1 MKIPRS
7 LPWVIAVLLSPVHS
21 IVQLSSVDKAST
33 LSHYDA
39 NQYIVE
45 IDDVRGLELK
55 ARASLHQDV
64 YREMRKRGVNVSVK
78 KEYDEPGILTGASV
92 TLLTPGDVA
101 LVNGIPGV
109 KTIRPVMKIPPP
121 SIPGGVLVVDD
132 PTDHRLPDTLSTHV
146 MTGVDKLHKDG
157 WSGEGIKIGIIDT
170 GIDYTHPALGGA
182 IGPRNKIIG
191 GYDFV
196 GDAYDGSNTPQP
208 DNDPLDQ
215 CAGHG
220 THVAGIIGAN
230 PNNPFG
236 IVGVANGASL
246 AAYRI
251 FGCTGDTSDE
261 VIIDALLQG
270 YRDGM
275 DILTLSLGGVNGW
288 TEGTASVVASRIAEK
303 GIVVTIAAGNDGAY
317 GSWYTS
323 DPGNGIGVISVA
335 SVDNLVIPIQNVT
348 VKGVDRNPIPYLEAV
363 PFNVTGDLPIY
374 ATSTDTSITNDACS
388 PLPSDTPDLSG
399 HVVILHRGTCAF
411 TQKLDNA
418 AAKGGKIFLIY
429 NSDTGAWDS
438 IAVGN
443 YTAALISAEDGKF
456 LVQQFAA
463 SAPITL
469 NFPQVG
475 GQYNLPNAQGGLV
488 SSFSSYGPTFDMY
501 FKPAVAAP
509 GGNILSTIPVPLGSY
524 AVESG
529 TSMAT
534 PFTAGA
540 AALILQSKGKGA
552 KVGLAVRDLLQT
564 TASPV
569 LSEHTE
575 GSLLQTATQQG
586 AGLIQVDRAVHT
598 TTIVTPA
605 QLLLNDTANFQSS
618 QTITITNSGP
628 RKVRYR
634 LEHVAAGTAVSL
646 QQGSI
651 FASVGPVPLTNAT
664 ARVTIRPKSVMVN
677 PGESKTVS
685 LSFTAPTADASSL
698 PVISGFINV
707 VGANET
713 LHVTYLGAAA
723 SLKDQTVIDNT
734 DSYFGVTLPVIIDGA
749 GNVQT
754 DPTNYT
760 LLGDDFPTAVF
771 RLAFGS
777 PALSFDL
784 VDKNTTIQDP
794 ISRRGLLSF
803 NSLSQSIEKTV
814 QTIGSLGEVAYVPRN
829 SDATDAAHNGYSA
842 LSMPGTFANNSQIP
856 NGLYRVL
863 MKALK
868 VAGDPSNGADYESW
882 LSPII
887 GINALNP

>member
-7 LPWVIAVLLSPVHS
+7 FPWVIAVLFSPVHS
-21 IVQLSSVDKAST
+21 TVQLSSVDKTST
-33 LSHYDA
+33 LGRYVA

-45 IDDVRGLELK
+45 MTDVQGLGLE
-55 ARASLHQDV
+55 ARGSLHQDV
-64 YREMRKRGVNVSVK
+64 YREMRRRGVNVSVK
-78 KEYDEPGILTGASV
+78 KEYNEPGILTGASV
-92 TLLTPGDVA
+92 TLLDVA
-101 LVNGIPGV
+101 LLNGIPGV
-109 KTIRPVMKIPPP
+109 KTIRPIMKIPPP
-121 SIPGGVLVVDD
+121 SIPGGVFVVDD
-132 PTDHRLPDTLSTHV
+132 PTDRGLPDSLSTHV
-146 MTGVDKLHKDG
+146 MTGVDKLHKEG
-157 WSGEGIKIGIIDT
+157 WSGEGIKIGIT
-170 GIDYTHPALGGA
+170 RCLGIDYTHPALGGA
-182 IGPRNKIIG
+182 IGPWNKIIG
-191 GYDFV
+191 GYDLV
-196 GDAYDGSNTPQP
+196 GDAYNGSNTPQP
-208 DNDPLDQ
+208 DDDPLDQ

-236 IVGVANGASL
+236 IVGVANDASL

-261 VIIDALLQG
+261 IIIDALLQG
-270 YRDGM
+270 YRDKM
-275 DILTLSLGGVNGW
+275 DILTLSLGGVDGW
-288 TEGTASVVASRIAEK
+288 TEGTASVVASRIAET
-303 GIVVTIAAGNDGAY
+303 GVVVTIAAGNDGAY

-323 DPGNGIGVISVA
+323 APGNGISVISVA

-348 VKGVDRNPIPYLEAV
+348 VEGVDHDPIPYLEAV

-374 ATSTDTSITNDACS
+374 ATSTDTSITDDACS

-399 HVVILHRGTCAF
+399 YVVILHRGTCAF

-463 SAPITL
+463 KAPIT
-469 NFPQVG
+469 
-475 GQYNLPNAQGGLV
+475 
-488 SSFSSYGPTFDMY
+488 FSSYGPTFDMY

-540 AALILQSKGKGA
+540 AALILQSKGKGP
-552 KVGLAVRDLLQT
+552 KVGLAVRDLLQS

-569 LSEHTE
+569 LSENTE

-628 RKVRYR
+628 KRVRYR
-634 LEHVAAGTAVSL
+634 LEHVAAGTAVTL

-664 ARVTIRPKSVMVN
+664 ARVTICPKSIMVN

-713 LHVTYLGAAA
+713 LHVTYLGVAA

-734 DSYFGVTLPVIIDGA
+734 DSYFGVTLPVILDGA

-754 DPTNYT
+754 NPTNYT
-760 LLGDDFPTAVF
+760 LLGGDFPTAVF
-771 RLAFGS
+771 RMAFGS

-784 VDKNTTIQDP
+784 VDKDTTIEDS

-803 NSLSQSIEKTV
+803 NSLSKPIEKTV
-814 QTIGSLGEVAYVPRN
+814 QTIGSLAEVAYVSRN
-829 SDATDAAHNGYSA
+829 SDATDAADNGYSA
-842 LSMPGTFANNSQIP
+842 LSMLGTFANNSQIP

-868 VAGDPSNGADYESW
+868 VAGDPSNEADYESW

-887 GINALNP
+887 GINATSP